1 MYTAFKFKCKPWDY
15 FGGFDPLGVQPVFL
29 LKDLAIT
36 AFLHGFC
43 AVGEKSVMAL
53 AQELFFGGYDRL
65 PTIVGNGLAL

>member
-1 MYTAFKFKCKPWDY
+1 MHSIQIQMQTWDY

-53 AQELFFGGYDRL
+53 AQELLFGGYDRL
-65 PTIVGNGLAL
+65 PTIVGNGLAS